1 MLHYCFYLKSSNLL
15 KILSLRKGHFCH
27 LLLAATKITALD
39 GEKQKKPVKANLIL
53 IRKTEINKLLIMVC
67 PLKPRGFSGAMN
79 TE

>member
-27 LLLAATKITALD
+27 LLLAATKITAL
-39 GEKQKKPVKANLIL
+39 EKQKKPVRANLIL